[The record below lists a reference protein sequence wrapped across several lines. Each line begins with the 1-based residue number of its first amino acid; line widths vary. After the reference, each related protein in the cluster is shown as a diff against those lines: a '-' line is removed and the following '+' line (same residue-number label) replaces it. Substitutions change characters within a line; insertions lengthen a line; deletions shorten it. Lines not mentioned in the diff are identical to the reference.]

1 MTTIGARS
9 IHLVC
14 SLQGLAV
21 LWWEGQA
28 HPRDPD
34 GYHADDFAK
43 WLCETLGLTLWVIQG
58 DDNSEDYF
66 AELVGWHP
74 SYRGMR

>member
-58 DDNSEDYF
+58 GLLEPPGAPQLSGCADRD
-66 AELVGWHP
+66 HRP
-74 SYRGMR
+74 